1 MQEMTLSEVQQVS
14 GGWIQVAFAI
24 GVVGGAA
31 LAVPPAIPSARCC
44 NPGGRSTQ
52 VRRPAAMTFTE
63 GEQRCR
69 A

>member
-31 LAVPPAIPSARCC
+31 FGC
-44 NPGGRSTQ
+44 
-52 VRRPAAMTFTE
+52 AAGYTLGQML
-63 GEQRCR
+63 
-69 A
+69 